1 MIEVTS
7 TDPTIQLA
15 ALMIDADDARSRVAD
30 ETIAAARREQ
40 MHAYDEQIR
49 YLHDAA
55 DDVRAGAWTQ
65 GLTTLAGA
73 GLTAASHVQTTPGT
87 APKLAAQLELDAGKG
102 LSELAPK
109 LGDLV
114 GTAPS
119 ADANA
124 DAKRAEQHATDAGAR
139 ADEAKEQR
147 RRAFES
153 SDRTLS
159 TLQSTLESNAQGNLA
174 IIANV

>member
-1 MIEVTS
+1 MTEVMS

-15 ALMIDADDARSRVAD
+15 ALMIDADEARSRVAD
-30 ETIAAARREQ
+30 EAIAAARREQ
-40 MHAYDEQIR
+40 LQAFDEQIR
-49 YLHDAA
+49 YLHEAA
-55 DDVRAGAWTQ
+55 DDVRAGAWVQ
-65 GLTTLAGA
+65 GLTTIAGS
-73 GLTAASHVQTTPGT
+73 GLTAAAHVQAGPGETPST
-87 APKLAAQLELDAGKG
+87 AVKLELDLGGTLKD
-102 LSELAPK
+102 LAPK
-109 LGDLV
+109 FGDLV
-114 GTAPS
+114 GTAPA

>member
-1 MIEVTS
+1 MTEVMS

-30 ETIAAARREQ
+30 ETIAAAHREQ
-40 MHAYDEQIR
+40 MQAFDEQIR
-49 YLHDAA
+49 YLHEAA
-55 DDVRAGAWTQ
+55 DDVRAGAWAQ
-65 GLTTLAGA
+65 GLTTIAGA
-73 GLTAASHVQTTPGT
+73 GLTAAAHIQTTPGEVT
-87 APKLAAQLELDAGKG
+87 TRAVQLELDAGKG

-119 ADANA
+119 ADDNA
-124 DAKRAEQHATDAGAR
+124 DAKRAEQHAADAGAR

-159 TLQSTLESNAQGNLA
+159 TLQSTLESNSQGHLA